1 MATVKPLLDTRYK
14 SKDNTYPVIV
24 RLRHGNQVRDMPTG
38 WKITDKH
45 WKKTEVGSGHPEA
58 AYINSK
64 IADLQSQANTY
75 FADCKLKN
83 RPIKLDLIGQQRASY
98 SFNAFLLHR
107 AKQYAANEMYV
118 MEAKVRRFD
127 REFRVCFTPGL
138 TFDDLDEDVRLKRP
152 MRGNETYF
160 DDINQDLLRVYE
172 TFLISQGNGNNT
184 RHKKF
189 EFLGKFYTEAV
200 NDGKAQ
206 EPNPFK
212 KYKIQTTPGKKEKLN
227 EAELKAIEDLKLKP
241 GPVND
246 ARNLA
251 LFSFYCKGSRFENCI
266 TFRKEDILNGRLMF
280 RTNKGKKYIS
290 VKIHSRLQAII
301 DTYFLDREFLF
312 PYVKEIPMHTV
323 DGVIKIDI
331 KRYKKMLDSLNVIVN
346 RNLKIVAAMAGLKKK
361 LTFHVLRHTLAFH
374 LKKTS
379 DSIHVIK
386 DALGHSRTQ
395 TTEIYLQALDDEYLD
410 KEMDKLYGE

>member
-1 MATVKPLLDTRYK
+1 MATVKPLLYTRYQ
-14 SKDNTYPVIV
+14 SKDKTYPVIV
-24 RLRHGNQVRDMPTG
+24 RVRHGDQTRDIPTG
-38 WKITDKH
+38 WKITEKY
-45 WKKTEVGSGHPEA
+45 WKGTFVANGHSEA

-64 IADLQSQANTY
+64 IAEIESQAKAY

-107 AKQYAANEMYV
+107 AKQYAAGEMLV

-138 TFDDLDEDVRLKRP
+138 TFDDLDEDTRLKRP
-152 MRGNETYF
+152 LRGNETYF

-172 TFLISQGNGNNT
+172 TFLINQGNVNNT

-189 EFLGKFYTEAV
+189 EFLGKFYTEAI

-212 KYKIQTTPGKKEKLN
+212 LYKIQSKPVRKEKLT
-227 EAELKAIEDLKLKP
+227 EAELKAIEDLRLQP

-246 ARNLA
+246 ARNLF
-251 LFSFYCKGSRFENCI
+251 LFSYYCKGARFENCV
-266 TFRKEDILNGRLMF
+266 TAKRTDIDNDRVLF
-280 RTNKGKKYIS
+280 RTNKGNKYIT

-301 DTYFLDREFLF
+301 NTYEGDFIF
-312 PYVKEIPMHTV
+312 PYLKIMPVGKKEYKK
-323 DGVIKIDI
+323 KIDG
-331 KRYKKMLDSLNVIVN
+331 LNVVVN
-346 RNLKIVAAMAGLKKK
+346 RNLKIVAGLAGITKE
-361 LTFHVLRHTLAFH
+361 LTFHIARHTFATH
-374 LKKTS
+374 LQDVTEN
-379 DSIHVIK
+379 IHVIR
-386 DALGHSRTQ
+386 DSLGHSKSQ
-395 TTEIYLQALDDEYLD
+395 TTEIYLKSLSDERLD
-410 KEMDKLYGE
+410 KDMDKLYGE

>member
-24 RLRHGNQVRDMPTG
+24 RVRHGNQVRDMPTG
-38 WKITDKH
+38 WKITTVH
-45 WKKTEVGSGHPEA
+45 WKGDHVGGKHPEA
-58 AYINSK
+58 EYINSK
-64 IADLQSQANTY
+64 ISDLESQAKSY
-75 FADCKLKN
+75 IADCKMKN
-83 RPIKLDLIGQQRASY
+83 RPINLDLIGQQRASY

-138 TFDDLDEDVRLKRP
+138 SFDDLDEDTRLKRSL
-152 MRGNETYF
+152 RGNETYF

-212 KYKIQTTPGKKEKLN
+212 LYKIAPKPVRKEKLT
-227 EAELKAIEDLKLKP
+227 EEELKAIEDLPLKP
-241 GPVND
+241 GSVND
-246 ARNLA
+246 ARNLF
-251 LFSFYCKGSRFENCI
+251 LFSYYCKGNRFENCV
-266 TFRKEDILNGRLMF
+266 TFRRSDIAEGRAMF
-280 RTNKGKKYIS
+280 RTNKGNKYIS
-290 VKIHSRLQAII
+290 VKIHARLQAIV
-301 DTYFLDREFLF
+301 DAYPDGEFLF
-312 PYVKEIPMHTV
+312 PY
-323 DGVIKIDI
+323 IKAMPAG
-331 KRYKKMLDSLNVIVN
+331 KKAYKGMIDSLNVIVN
-346 RNLKIVAAMAGLKKK
+346 RNLKIVAQLAGISKLLTFHIARHSFAYHLKKK
-361 LTFHVLRHTLAFH
+361 T
-374 LKKTS
+374 
-379 DSIHVIK
+379 DSIHVIS
-386 DALGHSRTQ
+386 DSLGHSKSS
-395 TTEIYLQALDDEYLD
+395 TTEVYLKALDDEYLD
-410 KEMDKLYGE
+410 KELDKLYGE

>member
-24 RLRHGNQVRDMPTG
+24 RLRHGSQVRDMPTG
-38 WKITDKH
+38 WKITEKY
-45 WKKTEVGSGHPEA
+45 WKGDQVGSGHPEA

-64 IADLQSQANTY
+64 IADIEGQAKAY

-138 TFDDLDEDVRLKRP
+138 TFDDLDEDLRLKRP
-152 MRGNETYF
+152 LRGNETYF

-200 NDGKAQ
+200 NDGKAIA
-206 EPNPFK
+206 PNPFK
-212 KYKIQTTPGKKEKLN
+212 LYKIASKPVRKEKLT
-227 EAELKAIEDLKLKP
+227 EEELKAIEDLPLKP

-246 ARNLA
+246 ARNLF
-251 LFSFYCKGSRFENCI
+251 LFSYYAKGARFENCV
-266 TFRKEDILNGRLMF
+266 TFRRADLVNDRAMF
-280 RTNKGKKYIS
+280 RTNKGNKYIS
-290 VKIHSRLQAII
+290 VKIHNRLQGII
-301 DTYFLDREFLF
+301 DTYPNGEFLF
-312 PYVKEIPMHTV
+312 PYIKTMPAGKKEYNK
-323 DGVIKIDI
+323 KI
-331 KRYKKMLDSLNVIVN
+331 DSLNVIVN
-346 RNLKIVAAMAGLKKK
+346 RNLKIVAQLAVINKLLTFHIARHTFAYHLKKK
-361 LTFHVLRHTLAFH
+361 T
-374 LKKTS
+374 
-379 DSIHVIK
+379 DSIHVIS
-386 DALGHSRTQ
+386 DSLGHSKSS
-395 TTEIYLQALDDEYLD
+395 TTEIYLKALDDEYLD
-410 KEMDKLYGE
+410 RELDKLYGD